1 MRMLQAIAVL
11 SILVHC
17 CLMPL
22 QAALEAM
29 SCDLSAAESAA
40 AETVTRLAAQ
50 AQELAQARF

>member
-1 MRMLQAIAVL
+1 
-11 SILVHC
+11 
-17 CLMPL
+17 MPL